1 MDLKFVLEAI
11 SILLNSMEYTNGEL
25 ISSRVLVVI
34 KKTGIDRMNKIFINI
49 LKYFKVF
56 ILNLIF
62 DLG

>member
-1 MDLKFVLEAI
+1 MFVLEAI

-25 ISSRVLVVI
+25 ISSLVLVVI

>member
-1 MDLKFVLEAI
+1 
-11 SILLNSMEYTNGEL
+11 MEYTNGEL